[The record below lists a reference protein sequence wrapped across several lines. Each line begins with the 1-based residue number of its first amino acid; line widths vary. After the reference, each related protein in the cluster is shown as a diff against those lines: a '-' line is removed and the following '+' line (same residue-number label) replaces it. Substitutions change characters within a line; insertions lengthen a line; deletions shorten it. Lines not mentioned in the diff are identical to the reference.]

1 MSTLARYKYNDSLSK
16 EQNVLCSHL
25 CSMRLSQMSQ
35 ALAEEFMEPN
45 EGLLTFEERITKVV
59 NQEWEYRDSRKFNK
73 FLKKAGL
80 KYPAADFDTSLYEPD
95 RMLDTVT
102 IERLQTLQF
111 IDEKKNL
118 LISGKSGAGKTY
130 LASAFCVEACHR
142 FYTVKYTRVNRLNLE
157 YEVARANDTY
167 KDQMDKLVSY
177 DLLVIDDFGLMSLD
191 LEKCADLFELI
202 ESRDMRNSTIILSQ
216 LPFEN
221 WYDLF
226 ADKTYADAIIRRL
239 VAHSY
244 RLEMNGRDMTQPS

>member
-95 RMLDTVT
+95 RCWTPL
-102 IERLQTLQF
+102 RL
-111 IDEKKNL
+111 
-118 LISGKSGAGKTY
+118 SGSKRCS
-130 LASAFCVEACHR
+130 S
-142 FYTVKYTRVNRLNLE
+142 
-157 YEVARANDTY
+157 
-167 KDQMDKLVSY
+167 S
-177 DLLVIDDFGLMSLD
+177 
-191 LEKCADLFELI
+191 
-202 ESRDMRNSTIILSQ
+202 MRKRIC
-216 LPFEN
+216 
-221 WYDLF
+221 
-226 ADKTYADAIIRRL
+226 
-239 VAHSY
+239 
-244 RLEMNGRDMTQPS
+244 

>member
-1 MSTLARYKYNDSLSK
+1 M
-16 EQNVLCSHL
+16 
-25 CSMRLSQMSQ
+25 
-35 ALAEEFMEPN
+35 
-45 EGLLTFEERITKVV
+45 EGLNGHFCHG
-59 NQEWEYRDSRKFNK
+59 F
-73 FLKKAGL
+73 
-80 KYPAADFDTSLYEPD
+80 YPQVRPKS
-95 RMLDTVT
+95 
-102 IERLQTLQF
+102 Q
-111 IDEKKNL
+111 KNL

-142 FYTVKYTRVNRLNLE
+142 FYTVKYTRANRLNLE
-157 YEVARANDTY
+157 FEAARANDTY
-167 KDQMDKLVSY
+167 RDQMDKLVSY

-202 ESRDMRNSTIILSQ
+202 ESREMRNSTIILSQ

-239 VAHSY
+239 VTHSY